1 MRSTNKHAD
10 GGPRM
15 SPVIPPYA
23 PDTEKLLT
31 KWMPPGTDLEPLRLF
46 RLLALH
52 HDMFDRLRPM
62 ASGLLNHGLLPARDR
77 ELVIS
82 RTTARAGAEYEWGV
96 HAVMFGDVV
105 GLSRDQLDALATEPA
120 DSAAFDERT
129 RKLVTAVDELYDEAT
144 LDAETWRGLQQL
156 YSDAQLLEFVILTGW
171 YRTLSTV
178 ITSVEL
184 SPEPWAERFPANR
197 SPS

>member
-1 MRSTNKHAD
+1 
-10 GGPRM
+10 
-15 SPVIPPYA
+15 
-23 PDTEKLLT
+23 
-31 KWMPPGTDLEPLRLF
+31 
-46 RLLALH
+46 
-52 HDMFDRLRPM
+52 
-62 ASGLLNHGLLPARDR
+62 
-77 ELVIS
+77 
-82 RTTARAGAEYEWGV
+82 
-96 HAVMFGDVV
+96 MFGDVV